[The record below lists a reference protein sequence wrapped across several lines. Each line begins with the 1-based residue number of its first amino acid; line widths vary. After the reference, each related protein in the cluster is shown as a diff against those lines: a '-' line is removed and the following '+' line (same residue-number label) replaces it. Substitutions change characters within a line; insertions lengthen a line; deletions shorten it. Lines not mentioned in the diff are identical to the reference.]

1 MFCLAFK
8 SPFYSSDWLA
18 YRIKVDTASQAK
30 GLVSFLEPVTVHH
43 FPHRNYCWNK
53 QLWEVSALV
62 DPSLLTISQPLSA
75 IAKTLLHCG
84 AVMIALLSLGKNTGG
99 KEDDQRL
106 CSWRFFIM
114 VRVIAVKLKP
124 LNLKKKKSILNQKLP
139 KPSKPPSQCPWW
151 FNTLQLQEENFKS
164 ITLTLSCQACF
175 CWGVQLLAPSLL
187 STQGA
192 KEHQIVCALQ
202 MKASALGAQDVR
214 SHLLVLKQCLHQ
226 LATFPTQ
233 NMLFFGGG
241 AHLLLVSY
249 KPVLTESCM
258 SGLRPWCNLELLTV
272 LRFL

>member
-18 YRIKVDTASQAK
+18 YRRKVDTASQAK

-75 IAKTLLHCG
+75 IAKTLLHRG

-106 CSWRFFIM
+106 CSWRFFIT

-124 LNLKKKKSILNQKLP
+124 LNFKKKKKSILNQKLT
-139 KPSKPPSQCPWW
+139 KSS
-151 FNTLQLQEENFKS
+151 TEENFKS

-241 AHLLLVSY
+241 GHTYYSSV
-249 KPVLTESCM
+249 T
-258 SGLRPWCNLELLTV
+258 NQFLEHRV
-272 LRFL
+272 WVI

>member
-18 YRIKVDTASQAK
+18 YRIKVDMASQAK

-241 AHLLLVSY
+241 GNIYYSSV
-249 KPVLTESCM
+249 T
-258 SGLRPWCNLELLTV
+258 NQ
-272 LRFL
+272 FLQNRVWVDWDHDAIWSF

>member
-18 YRIKVDTASQAK
+18 YRRKVDTASQAK

-43 FPHRNYCWNK
+43 FPHLNYCWNK

-99 KEDDQRL
+99 ERGWSETVQLEVFHNGESHSGEAKT
-106 CSWRFFIM
+106 
-114 VRVIAVKLKP
+114 LK
-124 LNLKKKKSILNQKLP
+124 LKKKKSILNQMLP

-164 ITLTLSCQACF
+164 ITLTLSRQACF

-226 LATFPTQ
+226 LA
-233 NMLFFGGG
+233 N
-241 AHLLLVSY
+241 LLLISY
-249 KPVLTESCM
+249 KPVLKASCM

>member
-18 YRIKVDTASQAK
+18 YRRKVDTASQAK

-75 IAKTLLHCG
+75 IAKTLLHRG
-84 AVMIALLSLGKNTGG
+84 AVMIALLSLGKNMGG

-106 CSWRFFIM
+106 CSWRFFIT

-124 LNLKKKKSILNQKLP
+124 LNLKKKKKSILNQKLP
-139 KPSKPPSQCPWW
+139 KSS
-151 FNTLQLQEENFKS
+151 TEENFKS

-187 STQGA
+187 ST
-192 KEHQIVCALQ
+192 
-202 MKASALGAQDVR
+202 
-214 SHLLVLKQCLHQ
+214 
-226 LATFPTQ
+226 
-233 NMLFFGGG
+233 
-241 AHLLLVSY
+241 
-249 KPVLTESCM
+249 
-258 SGLRPWCNLELLTV
+258 
-272 LRFL
+272 